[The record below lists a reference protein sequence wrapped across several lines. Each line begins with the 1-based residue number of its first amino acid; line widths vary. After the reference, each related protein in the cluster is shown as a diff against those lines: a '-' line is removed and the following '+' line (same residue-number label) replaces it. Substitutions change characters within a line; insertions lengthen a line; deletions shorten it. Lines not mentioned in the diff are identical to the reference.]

1 MTNNQ
6 TSIATDAIAAE
17 LLRMKEGAVRA
28 TREHDVEYYDGY
40 ASDDCMAI
48 MPYGTFGKAWL
59 LNQLRQP
66 QASFQA
72 LGIEDERVMVLSD
85 DCGLVYY
92 TRSIRA
98 GRWQSARCFCG
109 ETTSG
114 GRCCISR
121 PSSRPSIR
129 DLMERPR
136 GTRAAHECFARMS
149 RRQRAGGVP

>member
-6 TSIATDAIAAE
+6 TPIATDAIAAE

-59 LNQLRQP
+59 LDQLRQP

-72 LGIEDERVMVLSD
+72 LGIEDERVTVLSG
-85 DCGLVYY
+85 DCGLVFY
-92 TRSIRA
+92 TAVYPGRKVAVSTLFLRRDNEWRA
-98 GRWQSARCFCG
+98 VLYQQTVLDA
-109 ETTSG
+109 
-114 GRCCISR
+114 
-121 PSSRPSIR
+121 
-129 DLMERPR
+129 
-136 GTRAAHECFARMS
+136 
-149 RRQRAGGVP
+149 